1 MFLKKFS
8 YLDGEYESITISKWP
23 EYSEEQSFKD
33 AEEKM
38 IYIIEAVKAVR
49 NIRTEMKVPSSRKVK
64 LMVLA
69 ASEAKE
75 AFEKGKM
82 YFEKLTSASKVEF
95 LVSKE
100 QILENSI
107 SVVTKGAEI
116 YLPLLDLVDVEKE
129 LERLNKEKE
138 KLESEIDRVEK
149 KLSNEKF
156 VAKAP

>member
-1 MFLKKFS
+1 MT
-8 YLDGEYESITISKWP
+8 YV
-23 EYSEEQSFKD
+23 
-33 AEEKM
+33 
-38 IYIIEAVKAVR
+38 IEAIKTVR
-49 NIRTEMKVPSSRKVK
+49 NIKAQMKIPLSRKAK
-64 LMVLA
+64 LIVFA
-69 ASEAKE
+69 SSEAKGV
-75 AFEKGKM
+75 FEKGIM

-116 YLPLLDLVDVEKE
+116 YLSLLDLVDVEKE

-149 KLSNEKF
+149 KLSNKKF
-156 VAKAP
+156 VAKAPQAIVDVEKAKGEKYKEMLKAIVERIEGLK